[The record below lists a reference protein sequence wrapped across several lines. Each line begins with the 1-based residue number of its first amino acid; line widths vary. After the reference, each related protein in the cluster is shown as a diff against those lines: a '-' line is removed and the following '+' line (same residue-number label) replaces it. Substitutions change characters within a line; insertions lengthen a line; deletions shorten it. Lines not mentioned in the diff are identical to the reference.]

1 MVKVSID
8 KQWKEK
14 EKNYKPL
21 VLSSSK
27 LEKLNSIDLLGCY
40 IHAMN
45 WLIQKTLLV
54 D

>member
-1 MVKVSID
+1 MKR
-8 KQWKEK
+8 EK
-14 EKNYKPL
+14 NNYKPL

-27 LEKLNSIDLLGCY
+27 LENLNSIDLLGCY
-40 IHAMN
+40 IHATN